1 MVMVDITVVFRQPYF
16 GFQVGKDKKGGWG
29 TPSPQMRGLAGV
41 QVAAADQVKVAQGIS
56 YTGSE
61 SFSADVTVG
70 NLKCFFFF
78 PPLL

>member
-1 MVMVDITVVFRQPYF
+1 
-16 GFQVGKDKKGGWG
+16 
-29 TPSPQMRGLAGV
+29 MRGLAGV

-78 PPLL
+78 SPSVVVNAINSICSWVITLYMHF

>member
-1 MVMVDITVVFRQPYF
+1 
-16 GFQVGKDKKGGWG
+16 
-29 TPSPQMRGLAGV
+29 MRGLAGV